1 MSRPIKKGLSYFPL
15 DTDILSDRK
24 TRRLFQNYGC
34 EGFSTYMAILCEAY
48 GTTGYYVR
56 YTDDFCFDIGFTLN
70 LKEER
75 VREIIGFCVE
85 IRLFNRDLFARQGI
99 LTSFGIQSRY
109 REINKRSI
117 SRISPKWEIREETAP
132 IPTVEISVPVTET
145 PVFAPETSPK
155 GKGKE
160 NEGKECRNLGR
171 CPDEIYKIDKNK
183 FASKGRNTPFDGR
196 TVTGKVKMTIVGGH
210 IVYEE

>member
-34 EGFSTYMAILCEAY
+34 EAFSTYMAILCEAY

-117 SRISPKWEIREETAP
+117 SRISPEWEIREETAP

-160 NEGKECRNLGR
+160 NKTN
-171 CPDEIYKIDKNK
+171 
-183 FASKGRNTPFDGR
+183 
-196 TVTGKVKMTIVGGH
+196 TVTKIQARNEHSTSNDNGEAGRRVELLQMAANATSASRH
-210 IVYEE
+210 A

>member
-15 DTDILSDRK
+15 DTDMLSDRK
-24 TRRLFQNYGC
+24 IRRLFQNYGC

-48 GTTGYYVR
+48 GTTGYYIR

-70 LKEER
+70 LKEEQ

-85 IRLFNRDLFARQGI
+85 IRLFNQELFALQGI

-117 SRISPKWEIREETAP
+117 SRISPEWEIREETAP
-132 IPTVEISVPVTET
+132 TSTVEISVPVTET
-145 PVFAPETSPK
+145 PVLATETAPK
-155 GKGKE
+155 GKG
-160 NEGKECRNLGR
+160 
-171 CPDEIYKIDKNK
+171 NK
-183 FASKGRNTPFDGR
+183 TN
-196 TVTGKVKMTIVGGH
+196 TVTKIQARNEHSTSHAEQLVLHTV
-210 IVYEE
+210 

>member
-1 MSRPIKKGLSYFPL
+1 
-15 DTDILSDRK
+15 
-24 TRRLFQNYGC
+24 
-34 EGFSTYMAILCEAY
+34 MAILCEAN

-117 SRISPKWEIREETAP
+117 SRISPEWEIREETAP

-160 NEGKECRNLGR
+160 NKTN
-171 CPDEIYKIDKNK
+171 
-183 FASKGRNTPFDGR
+183 
-196 TVTGKVKMTIVGGH
+196 TVTKIQARNEHSTSNDNGEAGRRVELLQMAANATSASRH
-210 IVYEE
+210 A

>member
-34 EGFSTYMAILCEAY
+34 EGFSTYMVILCEAY

-117 SRISPKWEIREETAP
+117 SRISPEWEIREETAP

-160 NEGKECRNLGR
+160 NKTN
-171 CPDEIYKIDKNK
+171 
-183 FASKGRNTPFDGR
+183 
-196 TVTGKVKMTIVGGH
+196 TVTKIQARNEHSTSNDNGEAGRRVELLQMAANATSASRH
-210 IVYEE
+210 A

>member
-24 TRRLFQNYGC
+24 IRRLFQNYGC

-85 IRLFNRDLFARQGI
+85 IRLFNRDLLGNQQA
-99 LTSFGIQSRY
+99 
-109 REINKRSI
+109 EH
-117 SRISPKWEIREETAP
+117 
-132 IPTVEISVPVTET
+132 IPYLPRMGNPGRDRPYSYGRNIGSCYGNPG
-145 PVFAPETSPK
+145 FRA
-155 GKGKE
+155 
-160 NEGKECRNLGR
+160 RNLPKR
-171 CPDEIYKIDKNK
+171 KRKRK
-183 FASKGRNTPFDGR
+183 
-196 TVTGKVKMTIVGGH
+196 
-210 IVYEE
+210 

>member
-1 MSRPIKKGLSYFPL
+1 MDAKV
-15 DTDILSDRK
+15 
-24 TRRLFQNYGC
+24 
-34 EGFSTYMAILCEAY
+34 FSTYMAILCEAY

-117 SRISPKWEIREETAP
+117 SRISPEWEIREETAP

-160 NEGKECRNLGR
+160 NKTN
-171 CPDEIYKIDKNK
+171 
-183 FASKGRNTPFDGR
+183 
-196 TVTGKVKMTIVGGH
+196 TVTKIQARNEHSTSNDNGEAGRRVELLQMAANATSASRH
-210 IVYEE
+210 A

>member
-24 TRRLFQNYGC
+24 IRRLFQNYGC

-85 IRLFNRDLFARQGI
+85 IRLFNQDLFARQGI

-109 REINKRSI
+109 RVINKRSL
-117 SRISPKWEIREETAP
+117 SRISPEWELREETAP
-132 IPTVEISVPVTET
+132 IPTVEISVPVRK
-145 PVFAPETSPK
+145 PRFSRQKPPK
-155 GKGKE
+155 KE
-160 NEGKECRNLGR
+160 KEK
-171 CPDEIYKIDKNK
+171 EIKQT
-183 FASKGRNTPFDGR
+183 R
-196 TVTGKVKMTIVGGH
+196 
-210 IVYEE
+210 

>member
-24 TRRLFQNYGC
+24 IRRLFQNYGC

-70 LKEER
+70 LKEEQI
-75 VREIIGFCVE
+75 REIIGFCVE
-85 IRLFNRDLFARQGI
+85 IRLFNQELFALQGI

-109 REINKRSI
+109 RVINKRSI
-117 SRISPKWEIREETAP
+117 SRISPEWG
-132 IPTVEISVPVTET
+132 T
-145 PVFAPETSPK
+145 P
-155 GKGKE
+155 
-160 NEGKECRNLGR
+160 GR
-171 CPDEIYKIDKNK
+171 DRPY
-183 FASKGRNTPFDGR
+183 FYGRNIGSCYRNPGFSDR
-196 TVTGKVKMTIVGGH
+196 NNPKRKRKRK
-210 IVYEE
+210 

>member
-1 MSRPIKKGLSYFPL
+1 
-15 DTDILSDRK
+15 
-24 TRRLFQNYGC
+24 
-34 EGFSTYMAILCEAY
+34 MAILCEAY

-99 LTSFGIQSRY
+99 
-109 REINKRSI
+109 
-117 SRISPKWEIREETAP
+117 SRISPEWEIREETAP

-160 NEGKECRNLGR
+160 NKTN
-171 CPDEIYKIDKNK
+171 
-183 FASKGRNTPFDGR
+183 
-196 TVTGKVKMTIVGGH
+196 TVTKIQARNEHSTSNDNGEAGRRVELLQMAANATSASRH
-210 IVYEE
+210 A

>member
-15 DTDILSDRK
+15 DTDMLSDRK
-24 TRRLFQNYGC
+24 IRRLFQNYGC

-48 GTTGYYVR
+48 GTTGYYIR

-70 LKEER
+70 LKEEQ

-85 IRLFNRDLFARQGI
+85 IRLFNQLFALQGI

-117 SRISPKWEIREETAP
+117 SRISPEWEIREETAP
-132 IPTVEISVPVTET
+132 TSTVEISVPVTET
-145 PVFAPETSPK
+145 PVLATETAPK
-155 GKGKE
+155 GKG
-160 NEGKECRNLGR
+160 
-171 CPDEIYKIDKNK
+171 NK
-183 FASKGRNTPFDGR
+183 TN
-196 TVTGKVKMTIVGGH
+196 TVTKIQARNEHSTSNDNGEAGRRVELLQMAANATSASRH
-210 IVYEE
+210 A